1 MFRAIIVNENKKHFR
16 EVNILEQTFDVYF
29 SKKTSSARLD
39 LIVIFDNYDEMSDSV
54 RISRIR
60 KIHLQRGGQKDK
72 R

>member
-16 EVNILEQTFDVYF
+16 EVNILEQTLDVYF

>member
-1 MFRAIIVNENKKHFR
+1 MFRAIIANENTKHFR

-39 LIVIFDNYDEMSDSV
+39 LRVIFDNYDEMSDSV